1 MRKTVAIL
9 VLMLTAHSC
18 FAQKFKEWFRQKK
31 TQKEY
36 LIEQIAHLKLYL
48 ELTEKGYK
56 IAKEGLTTIGEIKRT
71 EFRLHK
77 NRFDSLLI
85 VSPAVGSH
93 PRLKQITD
101 MHGRVNQICESL
113 TGELAAENV
122 FSQEQLDYIRGVLGL
137 VYDDCQGILYGM
149 FDVIRSGNT
158 AMTDDERIKRIDLL
172 CGQMQDNY
180 LFVKSFA
187 AKTRLLASQI
197 TTEKT
202 GIENSRALHG
212 IKQRGI

>member
-1 MRKTVAIL
+1 MRKTVTIL
-9 VLMLTAHSC
+9 VLMLASHSC

-85 VSPAVGSH
+85 VSAAAGSH

-101 MHGRVNQICESL
+101 LHGQINRICAQLPGEL
-113 TGELAAENV
+113 TGRGQ
-122 FSQEQLDYIRGVLGL
+122 FSQSQMGYIRQVLGL
-137 VYDDCQGILYGM
+137 VYDDCQGILYAM
-149 FDVIRSGNT
+149 FDVARSGNT
-158 AMTDDERIKRIDLL
+158 AMSDDERIKRIDLL
-172 CGQMQDNY
+172 CDQMQDNY

-187 AKTRLLASQI
+187 EQTRLLSSQI
-197 TTEKT
+197 ENEKT
-202 GIENSRALHG
+202 AIENSRALHG
-212 IKQRGI
+212 IK